1 MPHEPVPAAKTVRGV
16 MPTIWGHLEKVDEL
30 SVPAPNIQV
39 RSILSDGT
47 VLRVRANIGAQ
58 TIIARGIES
67 VDMSDLRKGEFVEV
81 SYRHGRE
88 GWLDADTVYVRP
100 EQAAVGQDTDGGANV
115 SKAGDGF
122 DSLQERSRETNKGE

>member
-1 MPHEPVPAAKTVRGV
+1 
-16 MPTIWGHLEKVDEL
+16 
-30 SVPAPNIQV
+30 
-39 RSILSDGT
+39 
-47 VLRVRANIGAQ
+47 
-58 TIIARGIES
+58 
-67 VDMSDLRKGEFVEV
+67 MSDLRKGEFVEV